1 MNRAARMALFQGAAE
16 RFFSGADWLAA
27 GAPVPA
33 FALKVAAGLAQL
45 VLTQAAARWR
55 AVLDA
60 PIGVLPAGYDVPGP
74 AEVLDL
80 FSIDADP
87 PALAEQ
93 FRAEVEA
100 GDWAALQRAH
110 RVLYEVR
117 VFRRPALQA
126 VFAAELARGDL
137 RAIVEHYDE
146 VVAWLRRISR
156 AEASRTALAD
166 LASLVV
172 GAGPE
177 RDDAEAQAA
186 LAKHWEALVG
196 TLVEPP
202 A

>member
-1 MNRAARMALFQGAAE
+1 MNRAARMDLFGRAAE
-16 RFFSGADWLAA
+16 RFFAGADWLAA

-74 AEVLDL
+74 DEVLDL

-100 GDWAALQRAH
+100 EDWEALQRAH
-110 RVLYEVR
+110 RILYEVT
-117 VFRRPALQA
+117 VLRRPALQA
-126 VFAAELARGDL
+126 VFAVELARGDL
-137 RAIVEHYDE
+137 RGIVEQYDD
-146 VVAWLRRISR
+146 VAAWLRRITR
-156 AEASRTALAD
+156 AEASRRALAD
-166 LASLVV
+166 LATLVV

-177 RDDAEAQAA
+177 RDDAEARAA
-186 LAKHWEALVG
+186 LETHWRALVE
-196 TLVEPP
+196 TLLERP

>member
-1 MNRAARMALFQGAAE
+1 MNRAARMEMFGRAADG
-16 RFFSGADWLAA
+16 FFAGADWLAA

-33 FALKVAAGLAQL
+33 FALKVAAGLARL
-45 VLTQAAARWR
+45 VLTQAGARWR
-55 AVLDA
+55 AALDA

-74 AEVLDL
+74 DEVLDL
-80 FSIDADP
+80 FSIDAEP

-126 VFAAELARGDL
+126 VFATELARGDF
-137 RAIVEHYDE
+137 RAIVEQYDD
-146 VVAWLRRISR
+146 VAAWLRRIAR
-156 AEASRTALAD
+156 AEASRRALAD
-166 LASLVV
+166 LATLVV
-172 GAGPE
+172 GGGPE
-177 RDDAEAQAA
+177 RDDAEARAA
-186 LAKHWEALVG
+186 LETHWEALVE
-196 TLVEPP
+196 TLRERP